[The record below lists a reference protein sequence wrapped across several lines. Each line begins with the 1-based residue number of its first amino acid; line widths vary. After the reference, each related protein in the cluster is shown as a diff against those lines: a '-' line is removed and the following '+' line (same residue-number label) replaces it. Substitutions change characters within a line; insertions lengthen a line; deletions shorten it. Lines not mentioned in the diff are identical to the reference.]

1 MSEHKVAVVQMV
13 STANLDD
20 NLAAADR
27 LVSDAVRQGASLV
40 LLPEN
45 FAVLDGGP
53 LAERAEREGDESAP
67 LQMFL
72 SRLARTHGIWLVG
85 GTMPMLTRPRQGEQ
99 QAEVL
104 TDGRVRPASLVFNS
118 EGRQV
123 ARYDKIH
130 LFDVQVDDGQAQY
143 SESRSFEPGD
153 SVATVATSVG
163 RLGLTICYDLR
174 FPELY
179 RRLLEKGA
187 DIFTVPSAF
196 TQVTGAAHW
205 EVLLRARAIE
215 NQCYVLAANQGGVH
229 NSRRETF
236 GHSMIVDAWGRVMA
250 SVEKGEGVA
259 VADIDHT
266 ELHEL
271 RRKMPVQQHRR
282 L

>member
-1 MSEHKVAVVQMV
+1 MSVHKVAVVQMV
-13 STANLDD
+13 STSNLDD

-27 LVSDAVRQGASLV
+27 LVAEAVKQGATLV

-53 LAERAEREGDESAP
+53 LADHAEREGDGSAP
-67 LQMFL
+67 LQLFL

-85 GTMPMLTRPRQGEQ
+85 GTLPMLTRPRQGGL
-99 QAEVL
+99 L
-104 TDGRVRPASLVFNS
+104 TDGRVRPASLVFDS

-130 LFDVQVDDGQAQY
+130 LFDVRVEDAQEQY
-143 SESRSFEPGD
+143 LESRSFEPGD
-153 SVATVATSVG
+153 EVETVATPVG
-163 RLGLTICYDLR
+163 RLGLSICYDLR

-229 NSRRETF
+229 NARRETF
-236 GHSMIVDAWGRVMA
+236 GHSMIVDAWGRVLA

-259 VADIDHT
+259 VADINHA

-271 RRKMPVQQHRR
+271 RRK
-282 L
+282 